1 MGIFEI
7 ITEKPI
13 SHDLSEQSPK
23 KLHEAIP
30 KSPLYQS
37 KSKKLTNIGP
47 FLEFCSHLSPKLCG
61 PSPASHTLTQTW
73 ESPYH
78 AIYRNSP
85 RKNYMERFLRAHSI
99 NQNQKT

>member
-7 ITEKPI
+7 VTEKPI

-37 KSKKLTNIGP
+37 KSKNLTNIGP
-47 FLEFCSHLSPKLCG
+47 FLEFCSHLSPKLRD
-61 PSPASHTLTQTW
+61 PPPVLLPLTQTW
-73 ESPYH
+73 ENPYH
-78 AIYRNSP
+78 ATWPKIA
-85 RKNYMERFLRAHSI
+85 RKNYMERFLTAPSI
-99 NQNQKT
+99 N

>member
-7 ITEKPI
+7 VTEKPT
-13 SHDLSEQSPK
+13 SRDLTEDCSK
-23 KLHEAIP
+23 KLHGAIP

-37 KSKKLTNIGP
+37 KSKNLTNIGP
-47 FLEFCSHLSPKLCG
+47 FLEFCSHLSPKLRD
-61 PSPASHTLTQTW
+61 PSPASHTLTHTW

-85 RKNYMERFLRAHSI
+85 RKNYMERFLRAPSI